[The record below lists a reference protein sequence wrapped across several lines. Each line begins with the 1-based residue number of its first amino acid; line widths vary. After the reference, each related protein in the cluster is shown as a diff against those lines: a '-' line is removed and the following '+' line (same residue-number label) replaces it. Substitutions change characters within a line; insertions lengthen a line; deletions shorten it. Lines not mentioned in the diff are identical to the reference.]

1 MKINIAS
8 KEVIHFI
15 GIGGI
20 EEENCLQVMEAG
32 AAGVAVIGAI
42 SEAVSPKLAA
52 HDIFTVLKSSKV

>member
-1 MKINIAS
+1 
-8 KEVIHFI
+8 
-15 GIGGI
+15 
-20 EEENCLQVMEAG
+20 MEAG